1 MPGPPPGPPTGP
13 PPGSPSGPPTVPPVG
28 SVHLDAG
35 RADRDGAHGLH
46 FEAPVA
52 VETLAAG
59 DDPADLYARLQAH
72 LDAGR
77 WVAGYLAYEAAHA
90 RHGLPLP
97 TGGPPLAWFGAY
109 DRPARERRS
118 AGPVDGAP
126 PPRPASGVTPGRF
139 TPDPATWRRRIAA
152 VQAALRAGETYQ
164 VNLTG
169 RRAFDAPHGG
179 FAAYRA
185 WLAAHPVPF
194 AAYLR
199 PDADREIVSLSP
211 ELFLRSDG
219 DAVWTRPMKG
229 TAPRLADPHRDARQ
243 ADALVADAKTRAEHV
258 MIVDLLRN
266 DLGRVAEAGGVDVPA
281 LFEVERYATVWQV
294 TSTVRARLPA
304 ALRGRALGPA
314 LEAAFPCGSV
324 TGAPKRATMALLHD
338 LEDGPR
344 GAYCGAI
351 GYAAPDGRFV
361 FNVAIRTAEVA
372 GGRGVLGL
380 GGGVVV
386 DSDAD
391 AEYDEALLK
400 GRFMESA

>member
-1 MPGPPPGPPTGP
+1 MPDPSADAAHGGPPPAAA
-13 PPGSPSGPPTVPPVG
+13 PPVG

-46 FEAPVA
+46 FEAPLA
-52 VETLAAG
+52 VETLARG
-59 DDPADLYARLQAH
+59 QDPRDLYARLHAH

-77 WVAGYLAYEAAHA
+77 WVAGYLTYEAAHA
-90 RHGLPLP
+90 RHGLPTP
-97 TGGPPLAWFGAY
+97 AGDAPLAWFGVY
-109 DRPARERRS
+109 DGPRRERRGV
-118 AGPVDGAP
+118 GPVDGRP
-126 PPRPASGVTPGRF
+126 PPRAASGVAAGAF
-139 TPDPATWRRRIAA
+139 APDRATWRRRIAA
-152 VQAALRAGETYQ
+152 VHAALAAGESYQ
-164 VNLTG
+164 ANLTG
-169 RRAFDAPHGG
+169 RLAFDAPHGG
-179 FAAYRA
+179 FVAYRA

-199 PDADREIVSLSP
+199 PDAAREIVSLSP

-219 DAVWTRPMKG
+219 DVVWTRPMKG
-229 TAPRLADPHRDARQ
+229 TAPRLADPRLDAGQ

-266 DLGRVAEAGGVDVPA
+266 DLGRIAAPGGVDVPA
-281 LFEVERYATVWQV
+281 LFEAERYATVWQV

-314 LEAAFPCGSV
+314 LDAAFPCGSI
-324 TGAPKRATMALLHD
+324 TGAPKRATMALLHT

-361 FNVAIRTAEVA
+361 FNVAIRTAEIA

-380 GGGVVV
+380 GGGIVV

-400 GRFMESA
+400 GRFVGSA